1 MFFLKVILLFFFVN
15 LLKSVYVEEC
25 IIYVLYYYSLIFKI
39 IDKKESFNLY
49 FFLFIKEMLLLYL
62 NLLYFLVC

>member
-1 MFFLKVILLFFFVN
+1 MFFLKVILLFFFVS

-25 IIYVLYYYSLIFKI
+25 IILYCYSLIFKI

-62 NLLYFLVC
+62 NLLYF

>member
-62 NLLYFLVC
+62 NLLYF